1 MNLEDTVYDI
11 WASPQTEDIEDAV
24 CGVVEVTEQ
33 FSKGA
38 IDKII
43 NRIYNVT
50 DVYAEDTIEWIERVQ
65 KVILSFVDED

>member
-1 MNLEDTVYDI
+1 MNLEDAVYDI
-11 WASPQTEDIEDAV
+11 WASPQTEKIEEAV
-24 CGVVEVTEQ
+24 CGAVEVTEQ
-33 FSKGA
+33 FSEGA

-50 DVYAEDTIEWIERVQ
+50 SIYAEDTIEWIESVQ